1 MTWMITGAGGQVGQ
15 CLQQQLRESRRRI
28 IALSHNALDMTNDK
42 LMTRVLNAS
51 KPQVVFNCAAYTH
64 LDKAEQEPER
74 AWSVNAHAPSAL
86 ARWRAGAT
94 TMTPG

>member
-28 IALSHNALDMTNDK
+28 IE
-42 LMTRVLNAS
+42 
-51 KPQVVFNCAAYTH
+51 PQVVFNCAAYTH